1 MEKRGMSRG
10 AMFWFFL
17 AVFFFSIYLLG
28 MLFWP
33 FLSIIVLAAVVT
45 GICTPL
51 YRLFNK
57 KAGDILASFLTCM
70 LIFIA
75 LFIPAILCLGILSKE
90 TYDLYVS
97 AKNVVLD
104 DQIMSL
110 LDGSEVLDKINP
122 FLSRFNME
130 ISTEDLN
137 KTFSAVGTQA
147 GLFLY
152 KQIGAIASNMF
163 SFIVSFC
170 MMLLVVFFL
179 LIDGEKLMDFIID
192 LSPLPA
198 EDNEKLVQKF
208 KDIAGAILIG
218 NGLGGFIQGVAGG
231 GVFALFGLKSP
242 FLWGLIMGFL
252 AFLPILG
259 VGLVFIPASLYLL
272 LHGRFFAAG
281 FFIIFYI
288 LLSGGIEYI
297 FKPKLVGKRVRMHT
311 LLVFFSIIGGLKM
324 FGLLGIIYGP
334 LVVTGFLTLTN
345 MYHSTYRKMIES

>member
-1 MEKRGMSRG
+1 MEKKGMSRD

-17 AVFFFSIYLLG
+17 AVFFLSIYLMG

-33 FLSIIVLAAVVT
+33 FLSIIVLAAVAT
-45 GICTPL
+45 GICTPV
-51 YRLFNK
+51 YRIFNK
-57 KAGDILASFLTCM
+57 KTGDVFASFLTCM

-104 DQIMSL
+104 EQIMSL
-110 LDGSEVLDKINP
+110 LDGSEVLDKINH

-130 ISTEDLN
+130 ISPEDLN
-137 KTFSAVGTQA
+137 KTFSTVGTKA

-152 KQIGAIASNMF
+152 KQIGAIASNMV

-179 LIDGEKLMDFIID
+179 LIDGEKLMEFIMD
-192 LSPLPA
+192 LSPLPL
-198 EDNEKLVQKF
+198 EDNENLVQKF

-231 GVFALFGLKSP
+231 LVFALFGLKSP

-259 VGLVFIPASLYLL
+259 VGLVLVPASLYLL

-324 FGLLGIIYGP
+324 FGILGIIYGP